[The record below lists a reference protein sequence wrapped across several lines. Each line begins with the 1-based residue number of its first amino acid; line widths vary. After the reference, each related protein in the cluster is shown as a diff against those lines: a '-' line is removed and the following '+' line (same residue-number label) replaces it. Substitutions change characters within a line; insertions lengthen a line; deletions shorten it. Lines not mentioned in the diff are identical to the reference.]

1 MKNIE
6 NELERIDEIKE
17 EMVGY
22 KYRHYRGNTY
32 KVIDIGIHTETYE
45 LMVLYKNTENNS
57 LLFCRPLSMFLE
69 KIDDNIARFTKI
81 S

>member
-6 NELERIDEIKE
+6 NELERIDKIKE

-22 KYRHYRGNTY
+22 KYRHYKGNTY
-32 KVIDIGIHTETYE
+32 IVMDIGIHTETCE
-45 LMVLYKNTENNS
+45 LMVLYKNTENNN
-57 LLFCRPLSMFLE
+57 LLFCRPLNMFLE

>member
-6 NELERIDEIKE
+6 NELECIDQIKE

-22 KYRHYRGNTY
+22 KYRHYKGNTY
-32 KVIDIGIHTETYE
+32 TVMDIGIHTETFE
-45 LMVLYKNTENNS
+45 LMVLYKNTENNN
-57 LLFCRPLSMFLE
+57 LLFCRPLNMFLE
-69 KIDDNIARFTKI
+69 KIDDNITRFTKI